1 MTYPR
6 TKMRRMPA
14 GTGYHSCSNLVYL
27 LEPGRGRTSAQ
38 LMLGGSHTDSA
49 QNQCGLESDV
59 VIANLIN
66 LKIKKRFHS
75 ISFSASHLSIVT
87 FIHGSLSASSSVP
100 VVLFMA

>member
-1 MTYPR
+1 MTYPL

-75 ISFSASHLSIVT
+75 ISFSAFKT
-87 FIHGSLSASSSVP
+87 FYCASLSLSASSSAP